1 MGIYFLHQHGIAHRD
16 LKPENLLMDSDE
28 RDAVLKISDFGL
40 SKVLGPKEKASE
52 SFGTL
57 VSACYSDIFLLV
69 LRGPRNRDKEGV
81 QQVDRL
87 VGFGSYC
94 LLSSHWNT
102 TFRWRRRQDHRE
114 VCSEWSLKFAETL

>member
-57 VSACYSDIFLLV
+57 VSSC
-69 LRGPRNRDKEGV
+69 
-81 QQVDRL
+81 
-87 VGFGSYC
+87 
-94 LLSSHWNT
+94 
-102 TFRWRRRQDHRE
+102 
-114 VCSEWSLKFAETL
+114 